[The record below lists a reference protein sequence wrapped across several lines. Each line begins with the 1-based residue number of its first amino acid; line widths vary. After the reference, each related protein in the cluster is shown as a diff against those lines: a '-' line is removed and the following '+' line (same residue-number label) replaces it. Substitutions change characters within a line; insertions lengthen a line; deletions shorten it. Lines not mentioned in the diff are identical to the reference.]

1 MGEFAIGQGVP
12 RFEDPRLLRGG
23 GKYVDDIALP
33 GMAFGHVLRS
43 PHAHAR
49 IKSIDTSKAKAAPGV
64 LCVLTGE
71 DWIKSGWGDLPV
83 PVTHKRRDGSPNY
96 KPRYPALVKD
106 TVRFVGDYV
115 AFVVAETKNQAMDA
129 SELIEVDYE
138 TLPAALATAEAAK
151 PGAPLVWDDCKDNV
165 CFTAIHGDKAKTEEA
180 FKNAAHVVKEHLV
193 INRVTTASMEPR
205 GSVGDYN
212 AIEDRYTIYTTLQR
226 AHPYR
231 AELAKLIL
239 KVPEHKV
246 RVVAPDIG
254 GSFGMKSAIYNE
266 VPLVLLGSKVTGRP
280 VKWMSTRSEAFLS
293 DAQARDNVTDAELAL
308 DKDGTFLAF
317 RVNSYV
323 NAGAYLQSG
332 FQAYTG
338 NLGTLA
344 GVYRTPAMYVESTA
358 VFSHTQPMRPY
369 RGNGRPE
376 AAYVI
381 ERMVD
386 VAAAQ
391 LKMDPAELRRKNYVP
406 PEAMPFKTSLTF
418 TYDCGEFE
426 KGMDLALKMADWDG
440 FDKRKAESKKR
451 GKLRGLGMSNTI
463 ERAAAASLEGAEIRF
478 DRGGTVQIFSG
489 SINQGQGH
497 ETTFKQVVADKLGL
511 HPDDIEYI
519 QGDTDKVFFGEGTGG
534 SRSATM
540 SGSAF
545 HNAAGK
551 VIEKA
556 KAIAAHNLKVDVADV
571 KFEEGIFSSAKTNQT
586 MTIKEVAENAVNPA
600 KLPKDMEAGLFA
612 TAVYKADVENFP
624 NGVHVCEVEV
634 DPDTGKVDVVKYNV
648 VDDVGTVIN
657 PLLLKGQ
664 IVGGVAMG
672 VGQILKEDINFDA
685 GGQLTTGS
693 FMDYAMPR
701 AHDFPSVEV
710 KANPVPTKTNP
721 LGAKGAGEAGCV
733 GAMPA
738 VANALVNAL
747 SEFGI
752 RHIAMPATAEV
763 VWRVIH
769 NGKA

>member
-23 GKYVDDIALP
+23 GKYVDDITLP
-33 GMAFGHVLRS
+33 GTAFGHVLRS
-43 PHAHAR
+43 PYAHAR

-64 LCVLTGE
+64 LSVLTGE

-106 TVRFVGDYV
+106 RVRFVGDYV
-115 AFVVAETKNQAMDA
+115 AFVVAETKAEAMDA
-129 SELIEVDYE
+129 CELIEVDYE
-138 TLPAALATAEAAK
+138 TLPAALGTAEAAQS
-151 PGAPLVWDDCKDNV
+151 GAPLVWEDCKDNI

-180 FKNAAHVVKEHLV
+180 FKKAAHIVREHLV
-193 INRVTTASMEPR
+193 INRITTASMEPR
-205 GSVGDYN
+205 GSLADYN
-212 AIEDRYTIYTTLQR
+212 PTTDSYTLYTTLQR

-231 AELAKLIL
+231 AELVMKI
-239 KVPEHKV
+239 PENRI
-246 RVVAPDIG
+246 RVIAPDIG
-254 GSFGMKSAIYNE
+254 GSFGMKSAVYNE
-266 VPLVLLGSKVTGRP
+266 VPLCLLASKLIRRP

-293 DAQARDNVTDAELAL
+293 DAMARDNVTDAELAL
-308 DKDGTFLAF
+308 DKDGTFLGF
-317 RVNSYV
+317 RVTSFV

-358 VFSHTQPMRPY
+358 VFTHTQPCRPY

-386 VAAAQ
+386 VAAAE
-391 LKMDPAELRRKNYVP
+391 LKMDPAELRRKNYIP

-418 TYDCGEFE
+418 TYDSGEFE
-426 KGMDLALKMADWDG
+426 KGMDLALKMADWKG
-440 FDKRKAESKKR
+440 FAKRKAESKR
-451 GKLRGLGMSNTI
+451 NGKLRGLGMSNTI
-463 ERAAAASLEGAEIRF
+463 ERAAAASFEGAEIRF

-497 ETTFKQVVADKLGL
+497 ETTFKQVVADKLGI

-545 HNAAGK
+545 YMAGEK
-551 VIEKA
+551 VIAKA
-556 KAIAAHNLKVDVADV
+556 KAIAAHNLKVDVGDV
-571 KFEEGIFSSAKTNQT
+571 RFEDGIFSSTKSNQT
-586 MTIKEVAENAVNPA
+586 MTMKDVAVDSFNPA
-600 KLPKDMEAGLFA
+600 KLPKDMEAGLSA

-624 NGVHVCEVEV
+624 NGVHICEVEI
-634 DPDTGKVDVVKYNV
+634 DPETGTTEVVRYNV
-648 VDDVGTVIN
+648 VDDVGTVMN

-672 VGQILKEDINFDA
+672 VGQILKENINFDSE
-685 GGQLTTGS
+685 GQLTTGS

-701 AHDFPSVEV
+701 AQDFCPIEV

-721 LGAKGAGEAGCV
+721 IGAKGAGEAGCV

-747 SEFGI
+747 AEYGVKQ
-752 RHIAMPATAEV
+752 IAMPATPEV
-763 VWRVIH
+763 VWRAIG

>member
-1 MGEFAIGQGVP
+1 M
-12 RFEDPRLLRGG
+12 
-23 GKYVDDIALP
+23 
-33 GMAFGHVLRS
+33 
-43 PHAHAR
+43 
-49 IKSIDTSKAKAAPGV
+49 
-64 LCVLTGE
+64 
-71 DWIKSGWGDLPV
+71 
-83 PVTHKRRDGSPNY
+83 
-96 KPRYPALVKD
+96 
-106 TVRFVGDYV
+106 
-115 AFVVAETKNQAMDA
+115 
-129 SELIEVDYE
+129 
-138 TLPAALATAEAAK
+138 
-151 PGAPLVWDDCKDNV
+151 
-165 CFTAIHGDKAKTEEA
+165 
-180 FKNAAHVVKEHLV
+180 
-193 INRVTTASMEPR
+193 
-205 GSVGDYN
+205 
-212 AIEDRYTIYTTLQR
+212 
-226 AHPYR
+226 
-231 AELAKLIL
+231 
-239 KVPEHKV
+239 

-266 VPLVLLGSKVTGRP
+266 VPLVLLGSKKIGRP

-317 RVNSYV
+317 RVSSSV

-358 VFSHTQPMRPY
+358 VFTHTQPMRPY

-391 LKMDPAELRRKNYVP
+391 LKMDPAELRRKNYIP

-418 TYDCGEFE
+418 TYDSGEFE

-440 FDKRKAESKKR
+440 FAKRKAESKKN

-463 ERAAAASLEGAEIRF
+463 ERAAAPSLEGAEIRF

-497 ETTFKQVVADKLGL
+497 ETTFKQVVADKLGI
-511 HPDDIEYI
+511 HPNDIEYI

-545 HNAAGK
+545 YMAGEK
-551 VIEKA
+551 VIAKA

-571 KFEEGIFSSAKTNQT
+571 KFDEGIFSSAKTNQT
-586 MTIKEVAENAVNPA
+586 ITIKDVAQDAVNPA
-600 KLPKDMEAGLFA
+600 KLPKNMEAGLFA

-634 DPDTGKVDVVKYNV
+634 DPETGKVEVVKYNV
-648 VDDVGTVIN
+648 VDDVGTVMN

-672 VGQILKEDINFDA
+672 VGQILKEDINFDD

-701 AHDFPSVEV
+701 AHDFPLDRGEGQSGADQDQSARRQGRGRSRLRRRDAGGGERAGRCARGVRRAPHRDAGDAGGGV
-710 KANPVPTKTNP
+710 AGDRTTGRQDKNNDDSRRNQGKDD
-721 LGAKGAGEAGCV
+721 LGRQGAGQRRPGRLHARPHLVPAAGQSEAVLHEVPQHRPRRDHAGEHPDHRSRRQGRGRHHAPPQRGLHPFGDLQGAAGRALHPAHPPALFDRAV
-733 GAMPA
+733 GQRAAAQGDEPAGRAVPQRDRDLHRHHQPDPHATRWAQAWRAMLGPHSVVMLKNHGIVTA
-738 VANALVNAL
+738 APTIDEVVIRTIMFENAAQ
-747 SEFGI
+747 I
-752 RHIAMPATAEV
+752 QMIAEAAGDVCAGVPATPTSSSSSTTSAG
-763 VWRVIH
+763 RTSSR
-769 NGKA
+769 

>member
-1 MGEFAIGQGVP
+1 MGEFAIGQAVP

-23 GKYVDDIALP
+23 GQYVDDIVLP
-33 GMAFGHVLRS
+33 RMAFGHVLRS
-43 PHAHAR
+43 PHAHAK
-49 IKSIDTSKAKAAPGV
+49 ILKIDTAAAKAAPGV
-64 LCVLTGE
+64 LAVLTGE
-71 DWIKSGWGDLPV
+71 DWIKSGWGDMPV
-83 PVTHKRRDGSPNY
+83 PATHKRRDGSPNFQ
-96 KPRYPALVKD
+96 PPYPALVKD
-106 TVRFVGDYV
+106 RVRFIGDYV

-129 SELIEVDYE
+129 SELIEVEYE
-138 TLPAALATAEAAK
+138 TLPAILGTGDAAK
-151 PGAPLVWDDCKDNV
+151 PGAPLVWDNCPNNI
-165 CFTAIHGDKAKTEEA
+165 CFTAIHGDKAKTEAA
-180 FKNAAHVVKEHLV
+180 FASAAHIVKEHLV

-212 AIEDRYTIYTTLQR
+212 PITDHYTLYTTLQR

-231 AELAKLIL
+231 AELAKNVL

-246 RVVAPDIG
+246 RVIAPDIG

-293 DAQARDNVTDAELAL
+293 DAMARDNVTDAELAL
-308 DKDGTFLAF
+308 DKNGTFLAF
-317 RVNSYV
+317 RVNSFV

-358 VFSHTQPMRPY
+358 VFSHTQPCRPY

-386 VAAAQ
+386 IAAKQ
-391 LKMDPAELRRKNYVP
+391 LEMDPAELRRRNYIA

-418 TYDCGEFE
+418 TYDSGEFE
-426 KGMDLALKMADWDG
+426 KGMDLAIKLADVAG
-440 FDKRKAESKKR
+440 FAKRKSESKKH

-463 ERAAAASLEGAEIRF
+463 ERAAAPSFEGAEIRF
-478 DRGGTVQIFSG
+478 DRGGTVSIFSG

-497 ETTFKQVVADKLGL
+497 ETTFKQVVADQLGV

-540 SGSAF
+540 SGAAF
-545 HNAAGK
+545 FKAGEK
-551 VIEKA
+551 VIA
-556 KAIAAHNLKVDVADV
+556 KATVLAAHALKVDAADV
-571 KFEEGIFSSAKTNQT
+571 NFADGIFSSKKTNQT
-586 MTIKEVAENAVNPA
+586 ITIQEVAQNAFNPA
-600 KLPKDMEAGLFA
+600 KLPKNMEGGLSA
-612 TAVYKADVENFP
+612 NAVYQADVENFP
-624 NGVHVCEVEV
+624 NGVHVCEIEI
-634 DPDTGKVDVVKYNV
+634 DPETGTSEIVRYSV
-648 VDDVGTVIN
+648 VDDVGTVMN

-672 VGQILKEDINFDA
+672 VGQILKENIHFDA
-685 GGQLTTGS
+685 EGQLTTGS

-701 AHDFPSVEV
+701 AQDFCNIEV

-721 LGAKGAGEAGCV
+721 LGVKGAGEAGCV

-738 VANALVNAL
+738 VANALVDAL
-747 SEFGI
+747 AEFGVK
-752 RHIAMPATAEV
+752 HIAMPATAEV
-763 VWRVIH
+763 VWRAIH
-769 NGKA
+769 NGRS

>member
-1 MGEFAIGQGVP
+1 MGEFAIGQSVP

-23 GKYVDDIALP
+23 GQYVDDIVLP
-33 GMAFGHVLRS
+33 RMAFGHVLRS
-43 PHAHAR
+43 PHAHAKIR
-49 IKSIDTSKAKAAPGV
+49 KIDTAAAKAAPGV
-64 LCVLTGE
+64 LAVLTGE
-71 DWIKSGWGDLPV
+71 DWIKSGWGDMPV
-83 PVTHKRRDGSPNY
+83 PTTHKQRDGSPNFR
-96 KPRYPALVKD
+96 PPYPALVKD
-106 TVRFVGDYV
+106 RVRFIGDYV

-129 SELIEVDYE
+129 AELVEVDYE
-138 TLPAALATAEAAK
+138 SLPAALGTGDAAK
-151 PGAPLVWDDCKDNV
+151 SGAPLVWENCKDNI
-165 CFTAIHGDKAKTEEA
+165 CFTAIHGDKAKTEAA
-180 FKNAAHVVKEHLV
+180 FAKAAHIVKQHLV

-212 AIEDRYTIYTTLQR
+212 AITDHYTIYTTLQR

-231 AELAKLIL
+231 AELAKLVL

-246 RVVAPDIG
+246 RVIAPDIG

-266 VPLVLLGSKVTGRP
+266 VPLCLLGSKVTGRP

-293 DAQARDNVTDAELAL
+293 DAMARDNVTDAELAL

-317 RVNSYV
+317 RVNSFV

-358 VFSHTQPMRPY
+358 VFTHTQPCRPY

-386 VAAAQ
+386 VAAKQ
-391 LKMDPAELRRKNYVP
+391 LKMDSAELRRKNYIP
-406 PEAMPFKTSLTF
+406 PESMPFKTSLTF
-418 TYDCGEFE
+418 TYDSGEFE
-426 KGMDLALKMADWDG
+426 KGMDMALKMADVAG
-440 FDKRKAESKKR
+440 FAKRRAESKKR

-463 ERAAAASLEGAEIRF
+463 ERAAAPSFEGAEIRF
-478 DRGGTVQIFSG
+478 DRGGTVSIFSG

-497 ETTFKQVVADKLGL
+497 ETTFKQVVADKLGI
-511 HPDDIEYI
+511 HPNDIEYI

-540 SGSAF
+540 SGAAF
-545 HNAAGK
+545 HNAGEK
-551 VIEKA
+551 VIVKA
-556 KAIAAHNLKVDVADV
+556 KAIAAHNMKVDAADV
-571 KFEEGIFSSAKTNQT
+571 NFNEGIFSSTKSNQT
-586 MTIKEVAENAVNPA
+586 MTIKDVALASFNPA
-600 KLPKDMEAGLFA
+600 KIPNDMEAGLYA

-624 NGVHVCEVEV
+624 NGVHVCEIEV
-634 DPDTGKVDVVKYNV
+634 DPDTGKSEIVRYNV
-648 VDDVGTVIN
+648 VDDVGTVMN

-672 VGQILKEDINFDA
+672 VGQILKENIHFDSE
-685 GGQLTTGS
+685 GQLTTGS

-701 AHDFPSVEV
+701 AHDFPAIEV

-721 LGAKGAGEAGCV
+721 LGVKGAGEAGCV

-738 VANALVNAL
+738 VANALVDAL
-747 SEFGI
+747 AEFGVK
-752 RHIAMPATAEV
+752 HIAMPATPEV
-763 VWRVIH
+763 VWRAIG
-769 NGKA
+769 NGKG